1 MDSDSLKTV
10 AKTGKKRLWR
20 RRWTAPCSECGTIV
34 VWLDN
39 TQPPVTGKRWSP
51 WKMVEVFGERDGESR
66 FWDGSIAFDPSR
78 HVDHYPLCVRSRRR
92 LAWILRQK
100 EDDI

>member
-10 AKTGKKRLWR
+10 AKTGKKRLWQ
-20 RRWTAPCSECGTIV
+20 RRWASICKDCGCPIIF
-34 VWLDN
+34 LDN
-39 TQPPVTGKRWSP
+39 SQPAVPGKRWSP
-51 WKMVEVFGERDGESR
+51 WTVVELYGQRDGELLP
-66 FWDGSIAFDPSR
+66 WGGEIAYDPAR
-78 HVDHYPLCVRSRRR
+78 HVKHADCPRVRRR